1 LACNGRAAFVS
12 VRTFHGQD
20 CWNSWSSRARVLAC
34 AVYLEGVAGNI
45 SGQFGVYVRGAPA
58 GVTNAGSIAGTIGV
72 YAAGPHAQLPCVGGT
87 CDGLRRLARFI
98 ER

>member
-1 LACNGRAAFVS
+1 MACNGRAAFVS

-34 AVYLEGVAGNI
+34 AVYLEDAGNI
-45 SGQFGVYVRGAPA
+45 GGQFGVYVRGAPA
-58 GVTNAGSIAGTIGV
+58 GVTNAGSI
-72 YAAGPHAQLPCVGGT
+72 GGT